1 MLIAMVKNKSKKEQ
15 SHENIILMIYAV
27 LFVGLVRKHIEIK
40 RNINTKLDFNTEV
53 EETIKYLN
61 ELSRYFAQIAFFV
74 EAYLLIEF
82 VRMLILILNSLSIS
96 IFN

>member
-1 MLIAMVKNKSKKEQ
+1 MKILF
-15 SHENIILMIYAV
+15 LMIYTV
-27 LFVGLVRKHIEIK
+27 LFVGLIRKHIKIR

-61 ELSRYFAQIAFFV
+61 ELSRYFTQIAFFV
-74 EAYLLIEF
+74 EAYLLLKF
-82 VRMLILILNSLSIS
+82 VWLLISILNSISLSIS

>member
-1 MLIAMVKNKSKKEQ
+1 MKILF
-15 SHENIILMIYAV
+15 LMIYAV

-82 VRMLILILNSLSIS
+82 VRMLILILNSLSLSIS

>member
-1 MLIAMVKNKSKKEQ
+1 MKILF
-15 SHENIILMIYAV
+15 LMIYAV
-27 LFVGLVRKHIEIK
+27 LFVGLVRKHIEIIK
-40 RNINTKLDFNTEV
+40 NINTKLDFNTEV

>member
-1 MLIAMVKNKSKKEQ
+1 MKILF
-15 SHENIILMIYAV
+15 LMIYAV

-61 ELSRYFAQIAFFV
+61 ELSRYFAQIAFFA

>member
-1 MLIAMVKNKSKKEQ
+1 MKILF
-15 SHENIILMIYAV
+15 LMIYAV

-61 ELSRYFAQIAFFV
+61 ELSRYFAHIAFFV

>member
-1 MLIAMVKNKSKKEQ
+1 M
-15 SHENIILMIYAV
+15 
-27 LFVGLVRKHIEIK
+27 LFVGLIRKHIKIR

-61 ELSRYFAQIAFFV
+61 ELSRYFAQISFFV
-74 EAYLLIEF
+74 EAYLLLKF
-82 VRMLILILNSLSIS
+82 VWLLISILNSISLSNS

>member
-1 MLIAMVKNKSKKEQ
+1 MKILF
-15 SHENIILMIYAV
+15 LMIYAV
-27 LFVGLVRKHIEIK
+27 LFVGLIRKHIKIR

-61 ELSRYFAQIAFFV
+61 ELSRYFTQIAFFV
-74 EAYLLIEF
+74 EAYLLLKF
-82 VRMLILILNSLSIS
+82 VWLLISILNSISLSIS

>member
-1 MLIAMVKNKSKKEQ
+1 MK
-15 SHENIILMIYAV
+15 ILFLVIYAV
-27 LFVGLVRKHIEIK
+27 LFVGLIRKHIQIR

-61 ELSRYFAQIAFFV
+61 KLSRYFAQIAFFV
-74 EAYLLIEF
+74 EAYLLF
-82 VRMLILILNSLSIS
+82 AFMGLLISILNSISISLLIS

>member
-1 MLIAMVKNKSKKEQ
+1 MKILF
-15 SHENIILMIYAV
+15 LMIYAV

-82 VRMLILILNSLSIS
+82 VQMLILILNSISLSNS

>member
-1 MLIAMVKNKSKKEQ
+1 MKILF
-15 SHENIILMIYAV
+15 LMIYAV

-61 ELSRYFAQIAFFV
+61 ELSRYFTQIAFFV
-74 EAYLLIEF
+74 EAYLLLKF
-82 VRMLILILNSLSIS
+82 VWLLISILNSISLSIS

>member
-1 MLIAMVKNKSKKEQ
+1 MKILF
-15 SHENIILMIYAV
+15 LMIYAV
-27 LFVGLVRKHIEIK
+27 LFVGIVRKHIEIK

>member
-1 MLIAMVKNKSKKEQ
+1 MKILF
-15 SHENIILMIYAV
+15 LMIYAV